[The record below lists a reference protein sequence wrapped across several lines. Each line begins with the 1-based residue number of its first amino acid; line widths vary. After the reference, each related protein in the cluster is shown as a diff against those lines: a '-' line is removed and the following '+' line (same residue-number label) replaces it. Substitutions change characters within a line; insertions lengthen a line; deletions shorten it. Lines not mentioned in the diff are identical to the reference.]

1 MACPGCDVGGRLM
14 SKMSDLS
21 IEIQDYLTEG
31 VQPTKIAKI
40 LNIPLAWVYD
50 TLEAMEE
57 SDEPDLSYGEEL

>member
-1 MACPGCDVGGRLM
+1 M

-40 LNIPLAWVYD
+40 LNIPLVWVYD
-50 TLEAMEE
+50 TLEVMEE